1 MKAKVNIGYHKRN
14 IKMFLRNRSGLSIM
28 EAPLSSFL
36 KKLISVELQNRKEY
50 QRQQEEGYLR
60 EEGKKAM

>member
-1 MKAKVNIGYHKRN
+1 
-14 IKMFLRNRSGLSIM
+14 MFFRNRSGLSIM

>member
-1 MKAKVNIGYHKRN
+1 MKAKVKIGYHKRN
-14 IKMFLRNRSGLSIM
+14 IKMFFRNRSGLSIM

-36 KKLISVELQNRKEY
+36 KTLVSVVLQIRKEY
-50 QRQQEEGYLR
+50 QRQQEGGYLR

>member
-1 MKAKVNIGYHKRN
+1 MKAKVKIGYHKRN
-14 IKMFLRNRSGLSIM
+14 IKMFFRNRSGLSIM

-36 KKLISVELQNRKEY
+36 KTLVSVVLQNRKEY
-50 QRQQEEGYLR
+50 QCQQEGGYLR

>member
-1 MKAKVNIGYHKRN
+1 
-14 IKMFLRNRSGLSIM
+14 M

-50 QRQQEEGYLR
+50 QRQQEEGYLM
-60 EEGKKAM
+60 EEGKKVM

>member
-1 MKAKVNIGYHKRN
+1 
-14 IKMFLRNRSGLSIM
+14 MFFRNRSGLSIM

-50 QRQQEEGYLR
+50 QRQQEEGYLG